1 MTKKITVQGNTISGT
16 AEDIV
21 NHLKKATESLGGVEK
36 AFPFEITKA
45 SIVDDL
51 CNYSYEIIE
60 GEGLGDTHDVKGKG
74 IIMDDMQNAFIELNV
89 HFATLDDVFKHNGIE
104 ITDIDLLRNHDLTF
118 LYNVHGLAIKGSKES
133 ESVVLMGTKHSHTA
147 HGRIKWETP
156 KIPMDNLSFY
166 KWYNE
171 LKEAVDRVRLE
182 VALYKN
188 GKYTP
193 VEEPEEN
200 EKENAK
206 QTKLEFGKED
216 ANSKLKGKKEDE
228 EF

>member
-1 MTKKITVQGNTISGT
+1 MKKDEKGKLLIEGNTISGT
-16 AEDIV
+16 SDDIV
-21 NHLKKATESLGGVEK
+21 NHLKKATDSLGGGK
-36 AFPFEITKA
+36 KNAFPFEITKA

-60 GEGLGDTHDVKGKG
+60 GDGLGDTHDVKGKG
-74 IIMDDMQNAFIELNV
+74 IIMDDMQNAFVELNV

-133 ESVVLMGTKHSHTA
+133 DSVVLMGTKHSHTA

-171 LKEAVDRVRLE
+171 LKVAVDRVRLE

-193 VEEPEEN
+193 VEEPED
-200 EKENAK
+200 KENAK
-206 QTKLEFGKED
+206 QTKIEFGKGD
-216 ANSKLKGKKEDE
+216 AHDDKNEDE
-228 EF
+228 F